1 MDIQRLSTS
10 NGIVEK
16 NTRMKNAK
24 QYIFFAAALFF
35 AAHSFAQNNEMP
47 DSRRKTESFERFH
60 TQDVRAELAT
70 FTLAGIG
77 EGAPT
82 TPLQK
87 VPYTSVGKDSIVFEG
102 GGIKAEVKTA
112 PFDPAKHKLNY
123 DDKYLER
130 IDRRPYYG
138 DYGKVPKTEISSV
151 TMIIRGDTIPIPPA
165 AYQDLFNL
173 HFTYLDK
180 GIERTTDAVY
190 ISQVGQRVYL
200 YLYSKNSTGSYE
212 VTWIIQDRRYLRR
225 ILDYDLM

>member
-1 MDIQRLSTS
+1 
-10 NGIVEK
+10 
-16 NTRMKNAK
+16 MKYAK
-24 QYIFFAAALFF
+24 KILVFATAMVFV
-35 AAHSFAQNNEMP
+35 SQTFAQNPDMP

-82 TPLQK
+82 TPLEK

-123 DDKYLER
+123 DEKYLER

-138 DYGKVPKTEISSV
+138 DYGKVPKTEISNV
-151 TMIIRGDTIPIPPA
+151 MLIIRGDTIAIPRA
-165 AYQDLFNL
+165 AYSDLFNL
-173 HFTYLDK
+173 NFTYLDK
-180 GIERTTDAVY
+180 GVERTTDAVY
-190 ISQVGQRVYL
+190 ISKVGQRVYL
-200 YLYSKNSTGSYE
+200 YLYSRNRSGSYE

>member
-1 MDIQRLSTS
+1 
-10 NGIVEK
+10 
-16 NTRMKNAK
+16 MKNAK
-24 QYIFFAAALFF
+24 QFPVFAIAIFFTVQG
-35 AAHSFAQNNEMP
+35 FAQNSDMP

-60 TQDVRAELAT
+60 TMDVRAELAT

-82 TPLQK
+82 TPLEK
-87 VPYTSVGKDSIVFEG
+87 VPYTSLGKDSIVFEG
-102 GGIKAEVKTA
+102 GGIKAEVTTA

-123 DDKYLER
+123 EDKYLVR

-138 DYGKVPKTEISSV
+138 DYGKVPKTEISKV
-151 TMIIRGDTIPIPPA
+151 MLIIRGDTVNIPPA
-165 AYQDLFNL
+165 AYSDLFNL

-180 GIERTTDAVY
+180 GVERTTDAVY
-190 ISQVGQRVYL
+190 ISKVGQRVYL
-200 YLYSKNSTGSYE
+200 YLYSRNRTGSYE